1 MIVSWSLASLGI
13 PTIFILLTVIPTF
26 VVGLYRLF
34 LHPLAKIPGPFLAKF
49 TSLWHVYHT
58 YRGHDSTLVREL
70 HRQQGKIVR
79 IGPNT
84 VDIADGAA
92 LHPIYVDKGGFMKTA
107 DYHKFYVDGFPTIFS
122 TSDPVYRAS
131 RYKAVAAFFSIAATR
146 RQSSRLSACVERF
159 VQRLQ
164 ESRVRS
170 KGSPVDL
177 QEPAR
182 ILGFDVLSTCLFQH
196 QYPDN
201 ADGASE
207 KSIIPWLNAFV
218 DSGQL
223 FYFSRRWFDI
233 YLSILGRW
241 RGQKDIEDESAE
253 AVHDY
258 ALNLPV
264 VASDD
269 SEKSES
275 YQGRLHKLGIPREQ
289 IAAECKDIMFAG
301 MHSFG
306 GLLATTLWYLA
317 NDAAVHDRLQDE
329 LLEYRESGIDIQQLP
344 YLSGV
349 VKEGF
354 RLAPVN
360 TRLPR
365 VVPRSGWHYDG
376 HYLPSGTVVGIAA
389 TQLYFD
395 PDVYEDPDAF
405 RPERWAKPSRE
416 MERDLIPFSVGLR
429 QCIARNLATAEL
441 FMAVKQVA
449 ESDVL
454 RGAKSVVDKIET
466 YEWFNLRIKGNR
478 VDLVWP
484 EDRSTQLR
492 GQDEL

>member
-1 MIVSWSLASLGI
+1 MIVPWSLGSLGI
-13 PTIFILLTVIPTF
+13 PAIFILLTVVPIF

-34 LHPLAKIPGPFLAKF
+34 LHPLAKIPGPFIAKF
-49 TSLWHVYHT
+49 TSLWHVYHN
-58 YRGHDSTLVREL
+58 YRGNDSTLIREL

-79 IGPNT
+79 IGPNA

-92 LHPIYVDKGGFMKTA
+92 LQPIYVDKGGFMKTS

-122 TSDPVYRAS
+122 TSDPVYRAP
-131 RYKAVAAFFSIAATR
+131 RAKAVAALFSTAATR
-146 RQSSRLSACVERF
+146 RQSGRLYACVERF

-182 ILGFDVLSTCLFQH
+182 ILGFDVLSTCLLQH

-207 KSIIPWLNAFV
+207 KSVIPWLNAFV
-218 DSGQL
+218 DYGQL
-223 FYFSRRWFDI
+223 FYFSNRWLGI
-233 YLSILGRW
+233 CLSILGRW
-241 RGQKDIEDESAE
+241 RRQEDKEDESAE
-253 AVHDY
+253 VVHDY
-258 ALNLPV
+258 TMNLPAV
-264 VASDD
+264 GSDD

-275 YQGRLHKLGIPREQ
+275 YQGRLHRLGIPREQ
-289 IAAECKDIMFAG
+289 IAAECKDTI
-301 MHSFG
+301 
-306 GLLATTLWYLA
+306 
-317 NDAAVHDRLQDE
+317 HDRLHDE
-329 LLEYRESGIDIQQLP
+329 LREYRETGIDIQQLP

-360 TRLPR
+360 ARLPR
-365 VVPRSGWHYDG
+365 VVPRSGWHYGG
-376 HYLPSGTVVGIAA
+376 HYLPSGTMVGIAS
-389 TQLYFD
+389 TQLFFD
-395 PDVYEDPDAF
+395 PDVYEDPDTF
-405 RPERWAKPSRE
+405 RPQRWAKPSRE
-416 MERDLIPFSVGLR
+416 MERDLVPFSVGSR

-454 RGAKSVVDKIET
+454 RGSKSVVDKIET
-466 YEWFNLRIKGNR
+466 YEWFNLRVKGNR
-478 VDLVWP
+478 IDLLITFSAAFGDILSDFLLVTI
-484 EDRSTQLR
+484 EMNVVEVAS
-492 GQDEL
+492 DE